1 MRDRGVKRPKVKK
14 WVDLISKYGT
24 IGLEMGLCVAIGVI
38 FGAYLDKFLHTSP
51 WLTLVFTIFGFIAG
65 FKSLFKLAR
74 DLIKDEEEKNRDGG
88 AGKT

>member
-1 MRDRGVKRPKVKK
+1 
-14 WVDLISKYGT
+14 
-24 IGLEMGLCVAIGVI
+24 MGLCVAIGVI
-38 FGAYLDKFLHTSP
+38 MGAYLDKFLHTGP
-51 WLTLVFTIFGFIAG
+51 WLTLVFTLFGFVAG